1 MATQWMDDFTSYGTD
16 TNRALRLL
24 DGVYASVSRFDLQA
38 DPDPSSAG
46 AMVLR
51 GTGGGLGGEI
61 RKPLSSVQATVGAAA
76 RIWPAALPSVA
87 WYGMIPFS
95 FADANANVHIQ
106 IAINPS
112 GYIEAY
118 RNDYRDLTNRV
129 LIGTSSTPVMTA
141 NAWRHLECKV
151 LIHLTAGTVEVRAEG
166 VTVLNLSGIRTLS
179 AIGGAATSVG
189 MVSAMSPQDGGAPAM
204 YWKDL
209 ILWDSTTGNN
219 NNFFGSCQVLKITP
233 NGDTTLNW
241 TPSTGTTGYNLINET
256 TPDDDGSYVS
266 APFPIPGISQ
276 FTLTDLPVNVST
288 VRAVQIMH
296 RSRKTDGGDG
306 NIQTSAVSG
315 ANTGNGADRPITTA
329 YTYFW
334 DIFDLD
340 PSGSA
345 WSRTLVN
352 ALQLKLNRTL

>member
-1 MATQWMDDFTSYGTD
+1 MAIQWMDDFTCYGTD

-38 DPDPSSAG
+38 DPDPNSAG

-61 RKPLSSVQATVGAAA
+61 RKVLATSQATVGVAA
-76 RIWPAALPSVA
+76 RLWLGGLPSIA
-87 WYGMIPFS
+87 NYGMIPFAFFDS
-95 FADANANVHIQ
+95 NANVHVQ
-106 IAINPS
+106 IMVNPS
-112 GYIEAY
+112 GYIEAW
-118 RNDYRDLTNRV
+118 RNDWRDLGNRT
-129 LIGTSSTPVMTA
+129 LLGTSTTPVVTA

-166 VTVLNLSGIRTLS
+166 ITVLNLSGIRTLGNVGS
-179 AIGGAATSVG
+179 PATSVG
-189 MVSAMSPQDGGAPAM
+189 IVSVLSPQDGGSPAM
-204 YWKDL
+204 YLKDY
-209 ILWDSTTGNN
+209 IIWDSTGAANT
-219 NNFFGSCQVLKITP
+219 NFMGSCQVLKLTP
-233 NGDTTLNW
+233 NGDTTLGW

-256 TPDDDGSYVS
+256 TPDDDGTYIS
-266 APFPIPGISQ
+266 APFPLPGNSQ
-276 FTLTDLPVNVST
+276 FTLTDLPLNVSS
-288 VRAVQIMH
+288 VRGVQLMH

-329 YTYFW
+329 YTYMW